1 MKIYIV
7 TIRDFC
13 IVHLHNVGTLL
24 PQIVKAFSHIS
35 REIYTFLFNFGK
47 GCSFSMACIS
57 VKYDLLL
64 LILVSELKEGNA
76 VKYQIS
82 LAQQSTLR
90 FYHRF
95 NFKIKVDLPLNIVK
109 VFKSRTFIQHFLGLR
124 YDNSI
129 LGSIFY
135 SPKNGQNGRDQKFRN
150 AMFLFE
156 IFHCL
161 QMNRVIARLKSSKTS
176 Q

>member
-1 MKIYIV
+1 MIKCDVRHQFRAFSLAMVESDTKLILLWNMKIYIV

-35 REIYTFLFNFGK
+35 REIYPFLLNLGK
-47 GCSFSMACIS
+47 GCNLRTMACIS

-82 LAQQSTLR
+82 LA
-90 FYHRF
+90 
-95 NFKIKVDLPLNIVK
+95 
-109 VFKSRTFIQHFLGLR
+109 
-124 YDNSI
+124 
-129 LGSIFY
+129 
-135 SPKNGQNGRDQKFRN
+135 
-150 AMFLFE
+150 
-156 IFHCL
+156 
-161 QMNRVIARLKSSKTS
+161 
-176 Q
+176 